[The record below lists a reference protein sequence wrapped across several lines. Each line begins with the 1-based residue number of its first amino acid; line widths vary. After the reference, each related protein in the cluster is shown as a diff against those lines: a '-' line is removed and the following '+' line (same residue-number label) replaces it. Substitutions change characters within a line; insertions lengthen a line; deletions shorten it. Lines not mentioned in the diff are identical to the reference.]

1 MQDEILQKGKRIA
14 HENFGSEDPLGDQRV
29 SEKWHLV
36 RYHVG
41 MQIPNSSNRPS
52 ASADMTP
59 MIDVVFLLIIFFLV
73 SSHLARQENRLPLEL
88 PVASTFEP
96 VDPDR
101 AALTISVN
109 EEAKWLVGG
118 DVVDDSSLRKILV
131 DLRQRMGTTA
141 AIRIRTDGLVQYQY
155 VEPILREAA
164 LAGVTD
170 ATIAVREESR

>member
-1 MQDEILQKGKRIA
+1 M
-14 HENFGSEDPLGDQRV
+14 RV
-29 SEKWHLV
+29 
-36 RYHVG
+36 
-41 MQIPNSSNRPS
+41 PNSSHRPS

-73 SSHLARQENRLPLEL
+73 SSHLARQEHHLPLEL
-88 PVASTFEP
+88 PVASTFGP

-109 EEAKWLVGG
+109 EEAKWMVAGN
-118 DVVDDSSLRKILV
+118 VVDLESLRSVLV
-131 DLRQRMGTTA
+131 DLRQRMGSGA
-141 AIRIRTDGLVQYQY
+141 AIRIRTDGQVQYRY

-170 ATIAVREESR
+170 ATIAVRETVQ